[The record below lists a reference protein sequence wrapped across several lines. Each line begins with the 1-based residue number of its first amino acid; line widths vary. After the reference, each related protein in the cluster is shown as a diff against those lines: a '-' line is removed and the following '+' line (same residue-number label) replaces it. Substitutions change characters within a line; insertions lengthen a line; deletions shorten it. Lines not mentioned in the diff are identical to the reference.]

1 VEVGE
6 ELGEIVGKFRGFG
19 HLKQKMGG
27 EKEGGSADAAP
38 QGGDIDEALG
48 IIKRQFAGNT

>member
-6 ELGEIVGKFRGFG
+6 EFGEVVGKFRRLG
-19 HLKQKMGG
+19 HLRRKVGW
-27 EKEGGSADAAP
+27 EKEGGSVDAAP